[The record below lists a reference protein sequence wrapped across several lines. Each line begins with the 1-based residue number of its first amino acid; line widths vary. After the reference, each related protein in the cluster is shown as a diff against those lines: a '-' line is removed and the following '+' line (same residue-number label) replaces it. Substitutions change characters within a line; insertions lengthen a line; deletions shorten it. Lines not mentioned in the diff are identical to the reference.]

1 MECIVRDSPL
11 FYEVY
16 GTGTPL
22 ILLHGFSCDHRQM
35 EGCMEPLFA
44 KLHGWQRIY
53 LDLPG
58 MGHSPGSEAIKNS
71 NEMLDV
77 VVDFIDA
84 VLPERRF
91 LLVGYS
97 YGGYLARG
105 VLLRK
110 FDLVEG
116 MALICPGIIADRSRR
131 TVPSRTIIVKNPEL
145 LATLAPADAEEFDS
159 VSVVQD
165 DSTWRRFRDEVLSGA
180 SLADQPFLARIRQH
194 GDYSFNVDQLPQPF
208 TKPVMLLSG
217 RQDASVGYQDAWHI
231 LENYP
236 RGTFAVLDRAGHNL
250 PLEQAQLFNALI
262 SEWLDRVRESMQ
274 FQHSTDERDDHH
286 VA

>member
-1 MECIVRDSPL
+1 MECIVRDGPL
-11 FYEVY
+11 FYETY
-16 GTGTPL
+16 GTGTPI
-22 ILLHGFSCDHRQM
+22 ILLHGFSCDRRQM

-44 KLHGWQRIY
+44 KLQGWQRIY

-58 MGHSPGSEAIKNS
+58 MGQTPGRETIKNS
-71 NEMLDV
+71 DDMLDV

-84 VLPERRF
+84 ILPGQRF
-91 LLVGYS
+91 LLAGYS

-131 TVPSRTIIVKNPEL
+131 TVPPRIVIVKNPQL
-145 LATLAPADAEEFDS
+145 VSTLAPADAEEFDS
-159 VSVVQD
+159 ISVVQD
-165 DSTWRRFRDEVLSGA
+165 DSTWQRFRDEVLSGA
-180 SLADQPFLARIRQH
+180 SLADEPFLTRIRPH
-194 GDYSFNVDQLPQPF
+194 ADYSFDVDQLPQPF
-208 TKPVMLLSG
+208 TKPVVLLLG

-250 PLEQAQLFNALI
+250 PIEQPQTFNALV
-262 SEWLDRVRESMQ
+262 SEWLDRVQESMQ
-274 FQHSTDERDDHH
+274 VRSL
-286 VA
+286 

>member
-1 MECIVRDSPL
+1 MQCIVRDCPL
-11 FYEVY
+11 SYEAY

-35 EGCMEPLFA
+35 EGCLEPLFA
-44 KLHGWQRIY
+44 KLHGWRRIY

-58 MGHSPGSEAIKNS
+58 MGQTPGREWIKNS
-71 NEMLDV
+71 DNMLDV

-84 VLPERRF
+84 VLPEQRF
-91 LLVGYS
+91 LLAGYS

-110 FDLVEG
+110 FDLIEG
-116 MALICPGIIADRSRR
+116 IALLCPGIIADRSRR
-131 TVPSRTIIVKNPEL
+131 TVPSRSVIVENPQML
-145 LATLAPADAEEFDS
+145 SMLAPADAEEFDA

-165 DSTWRRFRDEVLSGA
+165 HSTWQRFRDEVLSGA
-180 SLADQPFLARIRQH
+180 GIADQPFLARLRQH
-194 GDYSFNVDQLPQPF
+194 LDYSFDVDHLSQPF
-208 TKPVMLLSG
+208 TKPAVLVAG

-236 RGTFAVLDRAGHNL
+236 RATFAVLDRAGHNL
-250 PLEQAQLFNALI
+250 PIEQPHLVHALI
-262 SEWLDRVRESMQ
+262 GEWLDRVRE
-274 FQHSTDERDDHH
+274 
-286 VA
+286 AL